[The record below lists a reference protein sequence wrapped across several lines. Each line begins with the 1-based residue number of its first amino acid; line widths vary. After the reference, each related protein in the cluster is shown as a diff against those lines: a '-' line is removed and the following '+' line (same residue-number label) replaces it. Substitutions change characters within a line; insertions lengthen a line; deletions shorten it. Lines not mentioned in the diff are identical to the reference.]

1 MEDKA
6 REYLKKAR
14 AYERI
19 HTLMEPDDM
28 VEEIYN
34 SRETI
39 EELENKMSIANDK
52 LKKIEEY
59 IYNHQLFG
67 MRYGKTLYRESLIN
81 ILKII
86 KGDK

>member
-34 SRETI
+34 SREMI
-39 EELENKMSIANDK
+39 KELENKISIANDK

-59 IYNHQLFG
+59 VIKKLTYIDNAEDQE
-67 MRYGKTLYRESLIN
+67 T

-86 KGDK
+86 EGND